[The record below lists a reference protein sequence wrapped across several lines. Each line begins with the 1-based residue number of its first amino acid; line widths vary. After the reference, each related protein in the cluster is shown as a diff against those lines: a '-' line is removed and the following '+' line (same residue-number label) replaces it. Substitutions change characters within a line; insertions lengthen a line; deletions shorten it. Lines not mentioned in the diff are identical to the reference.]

1 MRVFKIREVV
11 GMGMGLIY
19 FVYGWDTKFIEES
32 QMILSILV
40 LELVEFFKVKKRLQL
55 WDQEVQL
62 EKRVSRME
70 VYLCNG
76 ILYFSLNEYM
86 RVIGVR
92 MYVSEND
99 LVERRE
105 GG

>member
-19 FVYGWDTKFIEES
+19 FVYGSDTKFIEES